1 MQEVRLEW
9 LGHLHA
15 IAYCSSLS
23 VTAHQL
29 HAIWI
34 LLCPFCLCL
43 RLWSVWQ
50 QKAGEDAPVLPT
62 TSTTSMPQPQT
73 KAGGGGG
80 GVCCLLQAAPLG

>member
-15 IAYCSSLS
+15 VAYCPSLS

-50 QKAGEDAPVLPT
+50 QKAGEDARVAYNIHATAPNE
-62 TSTTSMPQPQT
+62 
-73 KAGGGGG
+73 GRRWGG

>member
-15 IAYCSSLS
+15 VAYCPSLS

-62 TSTTSMPQPQT
+62 TSMPQPQT

-80 GVCCLLQAAPLG
+80 GSAASSRQPP